1 MNYEE
6 LWQAY
11 QALQK
16 RSFAL
21 ERQLVEAQAEN
32 EKLWE
37 GLMKI
42 AKVVKIKTKEA
53 CGL

>member
-6 LWQAY
+6 LWKAHLR
-11 QALQK
+11 LQK
-16 RSFAL
+16 HSL
-21 ERQLVEAQAEN
+21 DVEKQLKEAQAEN

-37 GLMKI
+37 GLMRI
-42 AKVVKIKTKEA
+42 AKVVKVQTKEA